1 MIVRIATEGQYEVDD
16 DCAKRLNEL
25 DNAAVDA
32 VEAGNE
38 QTWRKLFDEMLEI
51 VRKDGRELGDEELE
65 ESDVIIPPPDLSFE
79 EAKVGE
85 EFSGEGLIPG

>member
-1 MIVRIATEGQYEVDD
+1 MIVRIATEGQYRLSDD
-16 DCAKRLNEL
+16 HAQKLNDL

-38 QTWRKLFDEMLEI
+38 STFRELFDQMIAL
-51 VRKDGRELGDEELE
+51 VRDNGTAVDEDDIET
-65 ESDVIIPPPDLSFE
+65 SDVIIPPSDLTLE
-79 EAKVGE
+79 EARE